1 MRILIVEDDSVL
13 SAQFAEALSQRKYLV
28 DTAPNGWEGWQMIQ
42 SIEYDLVILDVL
54 MPGLDGRQLCK
65 KMRAQDLTVPVLMV
79 TAFGTREDS
88 VTGLDAGAD
97 DYLMKPIHLSELYA
111 RIRTLLRRSQ
121 SGSITSVLQVGDL
134 CVNPHAFEVTY
145 LGKPFSLRPKEF
157 SILELFLRNPQR
169 LFSRPAMLEQLWSY
183 GRDLPDELTIK
194 SHIKSLRQRLKTIEM
209 DDLIET
215 VYGVGYRM
223 NTRYLKKTEVPS

>member
-1 MRILIVEDDSVL
+1 MRMLIVEDDPVL

-65 KMRAQDLTVPVLMV
+65 KMRAQNLTVPVLMV
-79 TAFGTREDS
+79 TAFGAREDS
-88 VTGLDAGAD
+88 VAGLDAGAD
-97 DYLMKPIHLSELYA
+97 DYLIKPIQLSELYA

-121 SGSITSVLQVGDL
+121 SGCITSVLQVGDL

-209 DDLIET
+209 EDLIET

-223 NTRYLKKTEVPS
+223 NTRYLKQN